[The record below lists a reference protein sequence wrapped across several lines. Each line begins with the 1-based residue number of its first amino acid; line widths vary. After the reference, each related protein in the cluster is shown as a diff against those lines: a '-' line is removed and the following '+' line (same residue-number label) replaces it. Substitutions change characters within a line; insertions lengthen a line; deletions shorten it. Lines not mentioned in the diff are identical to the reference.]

1 MKVNRLLMIGFA
13 ITMLLNV
20 ACNRKLPCTKI
31 KADKTHYRA
40 SGEAYAPKEDLAYEK
55 ALLIA
60 KENLVQNIAKDIS
73 SKTGVAPK
81 LLSDSL
87 SKGIKLS
94 QLEVICKHKKKYK
107 GSYRCSVAIEIE
119 SRKLIHFYH

>member
-1 MKVNRLLMIGFA
+1 MKVNKLLMIGIA
-13 ITMLLNV
+13 ITMLLNL
-20 ACNRKLPCTKI
+20 ACNRKLPCSKI
-31 KADKTHYRA
+31 KTDKTHYRA

-73 SKTGVAPK
+73 IKSGIAPK
-81 LLSDSL
+81 LINDSL
-87 SKGIKLS
+87 NKGIKLS
-94 QLEVICKHKKKYK
+94 DLEIICKHKKKYK
-107 GSYRCSVAIEIE
+107 GAYRCSVAIEIE